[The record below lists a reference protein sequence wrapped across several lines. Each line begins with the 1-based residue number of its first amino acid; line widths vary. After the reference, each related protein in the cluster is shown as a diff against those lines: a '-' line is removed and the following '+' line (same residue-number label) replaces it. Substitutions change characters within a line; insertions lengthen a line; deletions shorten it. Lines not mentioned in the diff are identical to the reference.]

1 MLKSH
6 TPETRSAGAKKK
18 QGPPQHNRAEEKS
31 KLNYSNNHQ
40 KKTSTPAS
48 KPKPTSKV
56 GSPAFLR
63 KQDFEQPTTESLQHI
78 LGILEQEYRDSKT

>member
-6 TPETRSAGAKKK
+6 TPEIRAAGANKK
-18 QGPPQHNRAEEKS
+18 QSAPQHNRAEEKS
-31 KLNYSNNHQ
+31 KPNYSDKHQ
-40 KKTSTPAS
+40 RKSSAPAS
-48 KPKPTSKV
+48 KPKPTSTA
-56 GSPAFLR
+56 SPTFLR